1 MTQNT
6 EVQRFQYDLFPHRLI
21 MAIVM
26 LLALAYVAIGYRFDG
41 QLQQH
46 LPESQRIII
55 RTVFY
60 AIAIIIFPLTRLIRH
75 IMVRLNQTMPGGRP
89 ASKRYL
95 TTVVVSMAMIQNIGL
110 FGFVVFML
118 GDGFNSLYIFI
129 FMDLLGLF
137 LYRPKLAEYLSI
149 VDALSENSE

>member
-6 EVQRFQYDLFPHRLI
+6 EVQRFQSDLFPHRLI
-21 MAIVM
+21 VAIVF
-26 LLALAYVAIGYRFDG
+26 LITLGYLVVGYQFGG

-46 LPESQRIII
+46 LPESQRVII

-60 AIAIIIFPLTRLIRH
+60 AIAIITFPLTSLTRH
-75 IMVRLNQTMPGGRP
+75 IMVRLNRTMPGDRP

-95 TTVVVSMAMIQNIGL
+95 TTIVVSMAMIQNIGL

-129 FMDLLGLF
+129 FMNFLGLF